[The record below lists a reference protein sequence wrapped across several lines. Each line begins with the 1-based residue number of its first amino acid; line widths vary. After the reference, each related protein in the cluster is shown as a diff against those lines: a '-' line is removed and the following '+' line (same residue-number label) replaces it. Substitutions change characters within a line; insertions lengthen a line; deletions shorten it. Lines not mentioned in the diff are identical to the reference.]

1 VHVNNVHLCQRLLHD
16 RSHPTHNYILFP
28 KPPST
33 SEGDHYQDSPEVR
46 REQRVL
52 GAVSL
57 ILGRHSFTAE
67 SMPQREERRREDGPA
82 PQSLKFSGITRYEL
96 LWNQG
101 YKVWPGLISNS
112 CRDLRIHTGRWK
124 GQLQSLLLVKDNFR
138 EGQGRAGHP
147 GMSLGEIF
155 TTVLQKEMTGRHG
168 KILERIKPY

>member
-1 VHVNNVHLCQRLLHD
+1 MTDLIPLITISYFL
-16 RSHPTHNYILFP
+16 

-112 CRDLRIHTGRWK
+112 CWDLRIHTGRWK
-124 GQLQSLLLVKDNFR
+124 GQLQSLLLVKDDFR
-138 EGQGRAGHP
+138 RAGQGRASGYESRRNFHYGAAKRDDRTAWQDP
-147 GMSLGEIF
+147 
-155 TTVLQKEMTGRHG
+155 
-168 KILERIKPY
+168 